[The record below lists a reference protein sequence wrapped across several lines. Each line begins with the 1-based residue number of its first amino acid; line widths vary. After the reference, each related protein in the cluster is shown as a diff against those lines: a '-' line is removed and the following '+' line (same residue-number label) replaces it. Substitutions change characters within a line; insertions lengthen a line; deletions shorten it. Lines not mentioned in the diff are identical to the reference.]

1 MMGVTK
7 LRAIIVLAICLV
19 GVVFA
24 IPSLLPSESMARW
37 PSWVPHKQ
45 VSLGLDLQGGS
56 HLLLEV
62 DVAAVQRERLSN
74 LLDGIRTSMR
84 TQRIAVTNL
93 QIAADNNGVSF
104 RVRDAPD
111 IEKARTAVRELDR
124 TAQLATQP
132 DNTVVLTFDPREI
145 ADQRRRTLSQSLEIV
160 RRRIDELG
168 TKDPTIVAQGQDR
181 ILVQLPGVREPER
194 IKELLGKTAKLSF
207 HLLDQNASI
216 DEARAGRAPPG
227 TELIPS
233 DSPRDLGA
241 DGRPRQYLVQ
251 RRIAVAGERLTD
263 AQPSTNSQT
272 GEWVVTFKFDGQGA
286 RQFGDITRQNVG
298 RPFAVVLDGKVITA
312 PVIREPILG
321 GSGQISGQFTAQ
333 SASDLAVLL
342 RAGALPAPLT
352 VLEERTVGPDLGSDS
367 IEAGTRACLIGY
379 ALIFVLMIVGYGL
392 FGIFANVAL
401 LLNLAF
407 TLAIMSAIGATL
419 TLPGIAGMVLG
430 LAMAVDANVLTY
442 ERMREESAAG
452 RSPLP
457 AIDTAFNRA
466 FTTILDSNLTT
477 LIAALLLYMFG
488 SGPVRGFAV
497 TLSIGIA
504 CSMFT
509 AVTVTR
515 LMIVG
520 YLMWRRPKVLPV

>member
-7 LRAIIVLAICLV
+7 LRAVVVIAICLV
-19 GVVFA
+19 GIVLA
-24 IPSLLPSESMARW
+24 TPSLLPSERMASL
-37 PSWVPHKQ
+37 PSWLWHRQ

-56 HLLLEV
+56 HLLLEI
-62 DVAAVQRERLSN
+62 DAAAVQRERLNN
-74 LLDGIRTSMR
+74 LLDGIRSAMR
-84 TQRIAVTNL
+84 TQRVAVTNL
-93 QIAADNNGVSF
+93 LVNNDATGVSF
-104 RVRDAPD
+104 RVRDTPD
-111 IEKARTAVRELDR
+111 IEKARQAVRELDR

-132 DNTVVLTFDPREI
+132 DNTIVVSFDPREL
-145 ADQRRRTLSQSLEIV
+145 AEQRRRVLAQSLEIV
-160 RRRIDELG
+160 RRRIDALG
-168 TKDPTIVAQGQDR
+168 TKEPTIQAQGQDR
-181 ILVQLPGVREPER
+181 ILVQVPGLNDPEQL
-194 IKELLGKTAKLSF
+194 KTLLGQTAKLSF
-207 HLLDQNASI
+207 HLLDLSMSP
-216 DEARAGRAPPG
+216 DDARGGRTPEG
-227 TELIPS
+227 TLLLPS
-233 DSPRDLGA
+233 DHETER
-241 DGRPRQYLVQ
+241 DGRIRQYLVQ
-251 RRIAVAGERLTD
+251 RRVAVSGDRLTD
-263 AQPSTNSQT
+263 AQPSTNQQT
-272 GEWVVTFKFDGQGA
+272 GEWVVSFKFDGQGA
-286 RQFGDITRQNVG
+286 RQFGNVTRDNVG

-321 GSGQISGQFTAQ
+321 GSGQISGQFNAQ
-333 SASDLAVLL
+333 SANNLAVLL
-342 RAGALPAPLT
+342 RAGALPAPIKI
-352 VLEERTVGPDLGSDS
+352 LEERTVGPDLGSDS
-367 IEAGTRACLIGY
+367 IAAGTRACIIGY
-379 ALIFVLMIVGYGL
+379 VLIFVLMIVGYGL
-392 FGIFANVAL
+392 FGVIANVAL

-407 TLAIMSAIGATL
+407 TLAIMASIGATL

-452 RSPLP
+452 RSPFP

-477 LIAALLLYMFG
+477 LIAALLLYLFG

-520 YLMWRRPKVLPV
+520 YLVWRRPKTLPV